1 MVIFGLAYS
10 SVRWLFFLW
19 CLGVVLIDCIDDTFY
34 LKKIKHTICQVNTID
49 ISLSVRDVEN
59 KLYYLEEASV
69 CVRKWD
75 VKNIK

>member
-1 MVIFGLAYS
+1 M
-10 SVRWLFFLW
+10 
-19 CLGVVLIDCIDDTFY
+19 
-34 LKKIKHTICQVNTID
+34 NTID